1 MTTTKSPPSLILG
14 LGLVSK
20 DSANVERQREIV
32 TTGRELNIKVLDTS
46 RVYVD
51 SFIIPVYYKIES
63 WPVFLG
69 RWCFRRIHRQWRLSF
84 RIQHRH
90 QGTDGTHTRWCIEK
104 GNPAIME
111 REWGGFESEEGSIP
125 YNPVRLA
132 LHVDIDRLNTTSFT
146 SQTRQHQSARRWKE
160 SKPYT

>member
-63 WPVFLG
+63 
-69 RWCFRRIHRQWRLSF
+69 
-84 RIQHRH
+84 
-90 QGTDGTHTRWCIEK
+90 
-104 GNPAIME
+104 
-111 REWGGFESEEGSIP
+111 
-125 YNPVRLA
+125 
-132 LHVDIDRLNTTSFT
+132 
-146 SQTRQHQSARRWKE
+146 
-160 SKPYT
+160 